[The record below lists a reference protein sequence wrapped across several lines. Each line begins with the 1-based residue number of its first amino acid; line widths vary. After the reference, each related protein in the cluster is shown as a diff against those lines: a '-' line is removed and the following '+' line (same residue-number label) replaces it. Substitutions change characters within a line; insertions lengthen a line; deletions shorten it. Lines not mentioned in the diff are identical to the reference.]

1 MHHIDYRF
9 LKQEEQSR
17 ILKEKG
23 IYMLQFE
30 WNGTKYLLYKLEY
43 FYVKAMYNAKT
54 NVELGFNTLDSLSE
68 LDYYM
73 YLRDIDISVPGIEI
87 NSNLY

>member
-1 MHHIDYRF
+1 MHYVNYRF

-23 IYMLQFE
+23 VYMIQFE
-30 WNGTKYLLYKLEY
+30 WNGTKYLLYELED
-43 FYVKAMYNAKT
+43 FYVEAMCNSKT
-54 NVELGFNTLDSLSE
+54 NVELGFRTLNSLSE
-68 LDYYM
+68 LDYYT